1 MSLPINALTPRAR
14 RCLLQ
19 AATLAE
25 DHGQAFI
32 GTEHLLLALALD
44 SGGRAAQVLDAI
56 GARQSVFDEL
66 VAIIE
71 SYGPGGEASNPGGQV
86 RVEFGSEPGS
96 NHPLVVVP

>member
-1 MSLPINALTPRAR
+1 MTLPLNALTPRAR

-44 SGGRAAQVLDAI
+44 SGGRAAQVLDAS
-56 GARQSVFDEL
+56 GARQSVFDQL
-66 VAIIE
+66 VAIVE
-71 SYGPGGEASNPGGQV
+71 SYCPGGEAPNPGDQV

-96 NHPLVVVP
+96 NHPLVVLP